1 MFFDTLIKDQRIDS
15 LLLRIFQLF
24 HYVARCGDLDLD
36 SKKEYLRNQKIF
48 KQYSTTK
55 VLEEAVSLRNVDKR
69 LNSGKEIW
77 ERNIIW
83 NVRSP
88 GKLMGRMEEIFGLN
102 IYKLMV
108 LASTEYN
115 QEDIEDIGDEQLKKQ
130 LNICIRDGNC
140 DELKGMVMEQGIILQ
155 NYNYLVKLEPL

>member
-1 MFFDTLIKDQRIDS
+1 
-15 LLLRIFQLF
+15 
-24 HYVARCGDLDLD
+24 
-36 SKKEYLRNQKIF
+36 
-48 KQYSTTK
+48 
-55 VLEEAVSLRNVDKR
+55 
-69 LNSGKEIW
+69 
-77 ERNIIW
+77 
-83 NVRSP
+83 
-88 GKLMGRMEEIFGLN
+88 MEEIFGLN

-155 NYNYLVKLEPL
+155 NYN